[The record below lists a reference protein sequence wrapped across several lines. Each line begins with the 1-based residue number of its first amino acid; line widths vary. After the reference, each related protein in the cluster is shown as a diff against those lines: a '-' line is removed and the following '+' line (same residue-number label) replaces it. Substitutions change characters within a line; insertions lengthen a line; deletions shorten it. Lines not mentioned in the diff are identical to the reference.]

1 MGRRRINSNYYY
13 DDTYENIGKAIGNI
27 IGQKWSGNE
36 AMYERAKSK
45 GFDSVADYKASLNNG
60 VVEPTNMDM
69 TDYVD
74 ANVIEN
80 GTNQALNNFNDGTE
94 SSNVGSPAID
104 SSNDTSIAAF
114 RDKLMNNTRKVG
126 SSLWDSNDKDELR
139 KKFLNGTNNYLN
151 SGAYSNP
158 FSVLR

>member
-27 IGQKWSGNE
+27 VGQKWAGNE

-45 GFDSVADYKASLNNG
+45 GFDSVADYEASLKNG
-60 VVEPTNMDM
+60 VVEPMNMDM
-69 TDYVD
+69 SDYVD
-74 ANVIEN
+74 NNVIEN
-80 GTNQALNNFNDGTE
+80 GTNQALNNYNDGVE
-94 SSNVGSPAID
+94 PSNTGSPFID

-114 RDKLMNNTRKVG
+114 RDRLMNNTRKNG
-126 SSLWDSNDKDELR
+126 SSLWDSTDKDELR

-151 SGAYSNP
+151 SGLHSNP
-158 FSVLR
+158 FSTLR